1 MKTIKTFLAGLFIG
15 VANVIPGVSGGT
27 MAVVFGVYEMMVEVL
42 SLDFKNI
49 KKYFLPLFILFIGIV
64 VGILGFAQIMGYLL
78 ENHRDVTYTVF
89 LGIIVGSFPLIA
101 QLSHIHEKNLI
112 NITGLVVTTILVTLM
127 IVYQDRSLGDIDVT
141 ILTPAKIIGLLIASS
156 LSTIT
161 MIIPGVSGSML
172 LVMIGYY
179 SAIFTYIIRD
189 LVFPHLFIVL
199 IGMVVGLVVGSKIM
213 SLLLKK
219 HSKFIYHVILGLI
232 LGSSWSIIP
241 NFSQP
246 LFQIIGFFGS
256 AVFIYFINKK

>member
-1 MKTIKTFLAGLFIG
+1 MKMIKTFLAGFFIG

-49 KKYFLPLFILFIGIV
+49 KKYILPLFILFIGIV
-64 VGILGFAQIMGYLL
+64 VGILGFAQVMGFLL
-78 ENHRDVTYTVF
+78 ENYNDITYTVF

-101 QLSHIHEKNLI
+101 KLSHIREKNLI
-112 NITGLVVTTILVTLM
+112 NLTGFVVTAILVTLM
-127 IVYQDRSLGDIDVT
+127 IVFQDRSLGDIDVT

-179 SAIFTYIIRD
+179 SAIFSYIIRG
-189 LVFPHLFIVL
+189 LVFPHLIIVL
-199 IGMVVGLVVGSKIM
+199 IGMVLGLILGSKIM
-213 SLLLKK
+213 SLFLKK

-232 LGSSWSIIP
+232 VGSSWSIIP

-246 LFQIIGFFGS
+246 FIQFVGFLGS
-256 AVFIYFINKK
+256 AAFIYFMNKK